1 MNHEENKNQE
11 EAFASA
17 QENASRPAGTP
28 ETDAGGP
35 APDLPHPDAP
45 ASDALETFEEYERRW
60 SRAVENRAD
69 DYRRERGGH
78 AKKENLL
85 ARLQRQVRENRQRKF
100 EAEREA
106 ERMDFS
112 ALDED
117 LDYSDQKAVRGLH
130 RRRRMHHD
138 FGYSCLT
145 AILYAAF
152 ILGVSMFCAGFI
164 IMCANEVFA
173 FVRPDVNAVVEINEE
188 DSYAVVAEKLEDAG
202 LIEHPWLFRL
212 YCNVSNPT
220 FRSGKFE
227 LNANLDYNA
236 MKKALT
242 RVSTYRETVWVTIP
256 EGYTARQI
264 ADTLEEKGVCTA
276 QDFLDTAENGEFD
289 YDFLPQANA
298 DTICRLE
305 GYLFPDTYQFY
316 VGDDPENVVRKF
328 LNNFEV
334 RFTEKLVNRTAD
346 MGLTMGDVMIIA
358 SMIEREAKLDYER
371 PMIASVIFNRLNDP
385 ATFPYLQIDA
395 TVQYILGRAPTSE
408 DLAVDSPYNTYI
420 NTGLTPGPICNPGID
435 AITAVLYPED
445 TDYHYYVACAD
456 GTHIFSRTYE
466 EHQNA
471 ITQARATFEDASAAP
486 QG

>member
-1 MNHEENKNQE
+1 MNNEENKNREAGFSPPREDYLVSE
-11 EAFASA
+11 EPEKDGETSA
-17 QENASRPAGTP
+17 KDTQQ
-28 ETDAGGP
+28 
-35 APDLPHPDAP
+35 DAP
-45 ASDALETFEEYERRW
+45 AGDALETFEEYERRW
-60 SRAVENRAD
+60 SRAVENRAE
-69 DYRRERGGH
+69 DYRQDRGSH
-78 AKKENLL
+78 AKQENLL
-85 ARLQRQVRENRQRKF
+85 ARLQRQAKEKKEKKL

-106 ERMDFS
+106 EHIDFHE
-112 ALDED
+112 LDED
-117 LDYSDQKAVRGLH
+117 LDYSDQKAVRGMR

-173 FVRPDVNAVVEINEE
+173 FVKPDVSSVVEIDGE

-256 EGYTARQI
+256 EGYTAQQI
-264 ADTLEEKGVCTA
+264 ADALEEKKVCAA
-276 QDFLDTAENGEFD
+276 QDFLDAAENGEFD
-289 YDFLPQANA
+289 YDFLPQANP
-298 DTICRLE
+298 DMICRLE

-316 VGDDPENVVRKF
+316 VGDDPENVVKKF

-346 MGLTMGDVMIIA
+346 LGLKMEDVMIIA

-408 DLAVDSPYNTYI
+408 DLSVDSPYNTYV
-420 NTGLTPGPICNPGID
+420 NSGLTPGPICNPGID
-435 AITAVLYPED
+435 AVTAVLYPDE

-456 GTHIFSRTYE
+456 GTHIFSRTYD
-466 EHQNA
+466 EHQDA
-471 ITQARATFEDASAAP
+471 IVRARATFEEVSAGT

>member
-276 QDFLDTAENGEFD
+276 QDFLDMAENGEFD